1 MQFSES
7 KFDKMTTQYN
17 GKWNFRTVWGLLYT
31 VYFEIIEDVNNS
43 VLGFVSF
50 AGKELKLWLSGTGEF
65 WKFTSINVQY
75 TFVKRRLCY
84 HYGISTIAV
93 YFVVWCPGNCDEGQV
108 GLYCY
113 LFTGFQSYF
122 RVPSCKIV
130 SSDSWHVCIISL
142 TVWQSVKF
150 CRRVCW
156 HTVFKDKM

>member
-65 WKFTSINVQY
+65 WKFTSINVKY
-75 TFVKRRLCY
+75 TFVKRRSCY
-84 HYGISTIAV
+84 HW
-93 YFVVWCPGNCDEGQV
+93 YFNNCRIFCRLMPRE
-108 GLYCY
+108 LWWRPSRII
-113 LFTGFQSYF
+113 LWSFRWFSKLFQSAF
-122 RVPSCKIV
+122 VQDCVIRFLTCLHNFI
-130 SSDSWHVCIISL
+130 DSL
-142 TVWQSVKF
+142 THAVKF